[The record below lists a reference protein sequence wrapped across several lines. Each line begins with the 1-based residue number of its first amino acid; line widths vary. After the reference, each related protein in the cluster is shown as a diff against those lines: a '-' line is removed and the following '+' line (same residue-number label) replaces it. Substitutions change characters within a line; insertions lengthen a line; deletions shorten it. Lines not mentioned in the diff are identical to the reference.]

1 MSANARFTREKLV
14 IDSNLGRISRRF
26 RDMASFPLKNI
37 HFSYRLESIQAHFWN
52 CFPCSR
58 SPKFCKSRFT
68 CS

>member
-37 HFSYRLESIQAHFWN
+37 HFSYRLESIQAHF
-52 CFPCSR
+52 
-58 SPKFCKSRFT
+58 
-68 CS
+68 